1 VKLLEQLGFVTI
13 TIPKDNNGLVGKTQY
28 PKCKQGRVAKSL
40 GRTIMIWEYMN
51 KQKNSHLTKLE
62 S

>member
-13 TIPKDNNGLVGKTQY
+13 TIPKDNNGFVGKTQY
-28 PKCKQGRVAKSL
+28 PKCKQGRVAKSFM
-40 GRTIMIWEYMN
+40 TWEYMN

-62 S
+62 L